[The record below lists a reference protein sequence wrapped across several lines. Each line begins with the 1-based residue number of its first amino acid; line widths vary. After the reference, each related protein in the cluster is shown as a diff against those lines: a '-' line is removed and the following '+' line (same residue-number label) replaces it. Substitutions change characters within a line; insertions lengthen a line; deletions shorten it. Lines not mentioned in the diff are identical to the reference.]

1 MKLNQNQ
8 KYALAL
14 WLGEKVKGLWRN
26 TSIIQEYDDFCNE
39 DPQYSEW
46 RIIHN
51 FGLAGKIWNAD
62 NEIYVTGYSP
72 CEFLGIREKREQKK
86 HQKELD
92 QWNKEIA
99 QLLADNA

>member
-8 KYALAL
+8 KFALAM
-14 WLGEKVKGLWRN
+14 WLGEKVKGLWN
-26 TSIIQEYDDFCNE
+26 NIGIVQEYDDFCNE
-39 DPQYSEW
+39 DPRYYEW

-51 FGLAGKIWNAD
+51 FGMAGKIWNVNDA
-62 NEIYVTGYSP
+62 IYVTGYSP
-72 CEFLGIREKREQKK
+72 CEFPSVRDKKEQKK
-86 HQKELD
+86 HQKEVD